1 MFVKTQTE
9 TFVRPTWFFRLLV
22 SSPVVSLGFR
32 SSNTQSDAE
41 TSGESHLEANV
52 EFLWLYLQ
60 TGPWEIDVASFLFL
74 FFKTISLDDGDD

>member
-52 EFLWLYLQ
+52 EFL
-60 TGPWEIDVASFLFL
+60 
-74 FFKTISLDDGDD
+74 